1 VMCSFS
7 DLQIAFASGAV
18 ACFLGAMVGGCPSQ
32 TQPLTPVDASDAA
45 STPCAAACAVLKSL
59 GCPEG
64 AQTDC
69 VQVLAHID
77 GARAIRTPS
86 GEALT
91 CAAIAAAQSVS
102 AVEALGVGCRD

>member
-1 VMCSFS
+1 MRAFK
-7 DLQIAFASGAV
+7 DLPITLGAGAV
-18 ACFLGAMVGGCPSQ
+18 ACFLGAAVGGCPSQ

-45 STPCAAACAVLKSL
+45 STPCTVACATLKAL

-64 AQTDC
+64 AQADC

>member
-1 VMCSFS
+1 MCKEFRP
-7 DLQIAFASGAV
+7 IAIGV
-18 ACFLGAMVGGCPSQ
+18 ALVAMVSASLGGPSHAVS
-32 TQPLTPVDASDAA
+32 PPADATDAAA
-45 STPCAAACAVLKSL
+45 STPCTVACATLKAL

-77 GARAIRTPS
+77 GARAILTPS
-86 GEALT
+86 GATLT
-91 CAAIAAAQSVS
+91 CAAIAAAQTVS

>member
-1 VMCSFS
+1 MFRK
-7 DLQIAFASGAV
+7 IATGFAFCLA
-18 ACFLGAMVGGCPSQ
+18 ALLGTAVGGCQSQ
-32 TQPLTPVDASDAA
+32 TNPLTPVDASDAA
-45 STPCAAACAVLKSL
+45 STPCATACAGLKSL

-64 AQTDC
+64 AQDDC
-69 VQVLAHID
+69 VKVLAHID